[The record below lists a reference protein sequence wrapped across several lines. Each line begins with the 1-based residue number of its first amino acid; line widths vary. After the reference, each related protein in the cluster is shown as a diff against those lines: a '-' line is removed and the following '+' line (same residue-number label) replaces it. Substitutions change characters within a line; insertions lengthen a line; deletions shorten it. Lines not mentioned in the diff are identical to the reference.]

1 MFASAPTGLEARK
14 DDIQRD
20 LSADEETT
28 EEPLDKTATAKHMA
42 KEVRSLCERIWPQ
55 KKPNVSSLCGRTQ
68 PKKYVSSQALTPE
81 LVNVR

>member
-42 KEVRSLCERIWPQ
+42 KEVRSLCER
-55 KKPNVSSLCGRTQ
+55 TQ